1 MSSDLPNPPEEA
13 AETSPVD
20 AHMEVA
26 ATPEADAAA
35 TVKADA
41 GTAAAE
47 ADATVKADAA
57 TLAADADATVKAG
70 AGTAAVDAD
79 ATVKAGAA
87 VATPETDA
95 GATRESKVAAPPKP
109 EAAATSAEPAPEAG
123 PSTLRAV
130 ITYAA
135 AAWLIVAVIAGAWFG
150 VGWVR
155 AAFFT
160 DAPRAQARDSALD
173 AARQATLNL
182 TSMNPNDVDGSM
194 KLMQSSM
201 TGQMLDEFNQNHD
214 KIKQTA
220 EQSGTKLEAKV
231 LGASLTS
238 LDSERSKASA
248 IVVVQQTQTAPNTP
262 VQSFRA
268 TWTLDMSKVGDT
280 WKADQANS
288 LGQLIPLDNTGAAPS
303 PAQPQ
308 QPGQP
313 QSAPT
318 TATPTPAPAGPGS

>member
-1 MSSDLPNPPEEA
+1 VSSDLPNPPEQA

-20 AHMEVA
+20 AETEVA
-26 ATPEADAAA
+26 ATPEA
-35 TVKADA
+35 
-41 GTAAAE
+41 E
-47 ADATVKADAA
+47 ADATVEADAA
-57 TLAADADATVKAG
+57 TSAEDADATVKAEAAASA
-70 AGTAAVDAD
+70 AG
-79 ATVKAGAA
+79 G

-95 GATRESKVAAPPKP
+95 ATPGAKVAATLEP
-109 EAAATSAEPAPEAG
+109 EAAAVPEAAT
-123 PSTLRAV
+123 PEAASSTLRTV

-182 TSMNPNDVDGSM
+182 TSMNPSDVDGSM

-220 EQSGTKLEAKV
+220 EQSRTKLEAKV

-313 QSAPT
+313 QPAPT
-318 TATPTPAPAGPGS
+318 TATPTPAAPAGPGS

>member
-1 MSSDLPNPPEEA
+1 VSSDLPNPPEQA

-20 AHMEVA
+20 AETEVA
-26 ATPEADAAA
+26 ATPEA
-35 TVKADA
+35 
-41 GTAAAE
+41 E
-47 ADATVKADAA
+47 ADATVEADAA
-57 TLAADADATVKAG
+57 TSAEDADATVKAEAAASA
-70 AGTAAVDAD
+70 AG
-79 ATVKAGAA
+79 G

-95 GATRESKVAAPPKP
+95 ATPGAKVAATLEPEAAAVP
-109 EAAATSAEPAPEAG
+109 EAAATPEGAS
-123 PSTLRAV
+123 STLRTV

-182 TSMNPNDVDGSM
+182 TSMNPSDVDGSM

-220 EQSGTKLEAKV
+220 EQSRTKLEAKV

-313 QSAPT
+313 QPAPT
-318 TATPTPAPAGPGS
+318 TATPTPAAPAGPGS